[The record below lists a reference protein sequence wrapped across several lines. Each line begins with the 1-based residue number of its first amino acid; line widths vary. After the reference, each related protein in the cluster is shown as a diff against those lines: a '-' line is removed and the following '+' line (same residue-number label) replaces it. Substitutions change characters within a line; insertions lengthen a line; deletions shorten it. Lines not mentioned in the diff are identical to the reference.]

1 MPAEWAVHERTLI
14 AWPCRRELW
23 GERLEEARRS
33 GAEWVTLFDDVTP
46 FGSHRL
52 EMHVR
57 SGRGLHASCRRD
69 VDRPA
74 TYSLEV
80 VQLDPRTGAWLL
92 DETLAIVALAHDAGA
107 IVIVNDRADIARLSG
122 ADGVHVGQSDLAP
135 AVVRPIVGT
144 ERVVGV
150 STHTV
155 EQVDAAVLEP
165 VDYVAVGPVFGTST
179 KQSAYEA
186 VGLDRV
192 REAARKAHARS
203 LPVVAIGG
211 ITIDRAADVIDAG
224 AASVAV
230 ISDLLASDDPEA
242 RVRAYLHALA

>member
-1 MPAEWAVHERTLI
+1 MI
-14 AWPCRRELW
+14 
-23 GERLEEARRS
+23 G
-33 GAEWVTLFDDVTP
+33 
-46 FGSHRL
+46 
-52 EMHVR
+52 
-57 SGRGLHASCRRD
+57 
-69 VDRPA
+69 
-74 TYSLEV
+74 
-80 VQLDPRTGAWLL
+80 
-92 DETLAIVALAHDAGA
+92 
-107 IVIVNDRADIARLSG
+107 RADHHGVDVASLFLQHHAKIAILARHGIKGRALG
-122 ADGVHVGQSDLAP
+122 HQIIVHVGQSDLAP

-155 EQVDAAVLEP
+155 EQIDAAVLEP

-179 KQSAYEA
+179 KQSAYQA